1 MRMSQ
6 KCCKAYLWTIAAAM
20 VFLMAGM
27 PGQVWQVRAEE
38 VQGTEEIQQTQE
50 IQKNQGTEQSSTGWR
65 FEEGEWFYYLE
76 DGTKNRKE
84 LTFDDAVYEFE
95 KDGTLQSAHWIP
107 NTGGGAYPVVC
118 YDEEEQALFDQL
130 NDEKKD
136 LFFEEYPDRED
147 EYDGDDH
154 AMYDRYAGFKMDVN
168 LNKIASHRLEMAME
182 NGYSVD
188 STIPGEGSLKDY
200 LGQLGYRKHATSLE
214 LYIQRRDDA
223 DDAFDKVMDRTQK
236 KYDTSGKHLYSLE
249 YYRSLGMAHTE
260 KDGAHYFMIVLM
272 R

>member
-1 MRMSQ
+1 MNAGMEEIRMSQ
-6 KCCKAYLWTIAAAM
+6 KCHKSYFWMIAAAM
-20 VFLMAGM
+20 FLVFTGAPEKIWASASL
-27 PGQVWQVRAEE
+27 
-38 VQGTEEIQQTQE
+38 EIQETQ
-50 IQKNQGTEQSSTGWR
+50 QSTAGWK
-65 FEEGEWFYYLE
+65 FEDGEWFYYLE
-76 DGTKNRKE
+76 DGTKNRQE
-84 LTFDDAVYEFE
+84 LTFNDAVYEFE
-95 KDGTLQSAHWIP
+95 KDGTLESAHWIP

-118 YDEEEQALFDQL
+118 YDDEEQALFDQL

-136 LFFEEYPDRED
+136 LFFEEYPDREE

-154 AMYDRYAGFKMDVN
+154 AMYDRYAAFKMDMN
-168 LNKIASHRLEMAME
+168 LNRVASHRLEMAMA

-200 LGQLGYRKHATSLE
+200 LGQIGYRKHATSLE

-236 KYDTSGKHLYSLE
+236 KYDTSGKRLYSLE
-249 YYRSLGMAHTE
+249 YYRSLGMAHAE